1 MFAMLAKLEL
11 YHEGENE
18 MSLSEL
24 MLQRSDLEEPSRLDV
39 PVRRYG
45 QGDQPYSV
53 MGPAGTG
60 LLWQECWG
68 LATRRTSRGTVSL
81 FGTASKGGRMPF
93 MKHILS
99 LWQARPWS

>member
-1 MFAMLAKLEL
+1 MLAKLEL
-11 YHEGENE
+11 YHEGENK

-24 MLQRSDLEEPSRLDV
+24 ILQRSDLEEPGRLDD
-39 PVRRYG
+39 PVYSYG

-60 LLWQECWG
+60 LLRQECWG
-68 LATRRTSRGTVSL
+68 LATRRTSRGTVLL
-81 FGTASKGGRMPF
+81 FGTASKGERMPF
-93 MKHILS
+93 MKHTLS